1 MSLRLV
7 IEHSTH
13 PQPLREMRHQGGDLS
28 IGRGNDC
35 DWPLDDPEMFIS
47 RRHCVITVR
56 DGAYLVTDASRGGLY
71 VDGSDRP
78 LGAGNTAPLDHG
90 MRLRMGDVV
99 IRVEIEAGAQA
110 SVGTRS
116 AVPSDDF
123 FSTPVE
129 VPAPRPRPGNL
140 PEPFDTGRPSEGVS
154 SPPPRTP
161 GPPIFDDPFTLDPV
175 RRVSA
180 TAAEPRQPA
189 TSSTDSFW
197 SEPADD
203 APTSARDTKPPGAA
217 APADF
222 AFDDFF
228 DAPAVSAPAVSARAG
243 TPTAALSPKPQ
254 PTHDPVAD
262 QAGTPAPAEVA
273 VQPAASPAAKPD
285 ADLFLAFL
293 KGAGLAAAP
302 PGLTGTA
309 DDIEQLGRRFRL
321 LAEGLVH
328 LLRARAREKG
338 SARLAQTVIGSVDVN
353 PLKFLPS
360 TEEALAALI
369 VPRGKGYLAPDD
381 AITNAY
387 RDISD
392 HQMRSWIAI
401 QSALRRMIDRFD
413 PAAFEAEVDKAG
425 SMKSLLAGGRGARL
439 WQLYA
444 ERYREIAK
452 SAEDRFLGEVGA
464 DFRDAYEGKRRTDN
478 D

>member
-47 RRHCVITVR
+47 RKHCVITVR
-56 DGAYLVTDASRGGLY
+56 DGAYLVTDASRGGLF

-110 SVGTRS
+110 SAGARN
-116 AVPSDDF
+116 AVPKDDF
-123 FSTPVE
+123 FSKPVE
-129 VPAPRPRPGNL
+129 VATPRPRPGNL

-154 SPPPRTP
+154 SPPPRNP

-175 RRVSA
+175 RSVSA
-180 TAAEPRQPA
+180 TTAEPRQPA
-189 TSSTDSFW
+189 TTSTESFW
-197 SEPADD
+197 SEPTTD
-203 APTSARDTKPPGAA
+203 APTSARDNQQPGAT

-222 AFDDFF
+222 GFDDFF
-228 DAPAVSAPAVSARAG
+228 DAPAVSAPAD
-243 TPTAALSPKPQ
+243 TLIAAVSPKPQ
-254 PTHDPVAD
+254 PTYDPGAD
-262 QAGTPAPAEVA
+262 QASTPAPAEVP
-273 VQPAASPAAKPD
+273 VQPAASPVAKPD
-285 ADLFLAFL
+285 TDLFLAFL
-293 KGAGLAAAP
+293 KGAGLETAP
-302 PGLTGTA
+302 PGLTGTT

-328 LLRARAREKG
+328 LLRTRAKEKG
-338 SARLAQTVIGSVDVN
+338 SARLAQTVIGSVEVN

-369 VPRGKGYLAPDD
+369 VPRGKGYLSPDD
-381 AITNAY
+381 AITNAF

>member
-47 RRHCVITVR
+47 RKHCVITVR
-56 DGAYLVTDASRGGLY
+56 DGAYLVTDASRGGLF

-90 MRLRMGDVV
+90 MRLRLGDIV
-99 IRVEIEAGAQA
+99 IRVEIEAAPQA
-110 SVGTRS
+110 SVGTRN
-116 AVPSDDF
+116 AVPKDDF
-123 FSTPVE
+123 FSTPAE
-129 VPAPRPRPGNL
+129 VAAPRPRPESL
-140 PEPFDTGRPSEGVS
+140 PEPFDTGRPSSGVS

-161 GPPIFDDPFTLDPV
+161 GPPVFDDPFTLDPV
-175 RRVSA
+175 RSVSA
-180 TAAEPRQPA
+180 TAAELRQPA
-189 TSSTDSFW
+189 TTSTDSFW
-197 SEPADD
+197 SEPTIDP
-203 APTSARDTKPPGAA
+203 PTSGRDRGQPDGTI
-217 APADF
+217 PADF
-222 AFDDFF
+222 GFDDFF
-228 DAPAVSAPAVSARAG
+228 DAPAASAPADL
-243 TPTAALSPKPQ
+243 PTATASPKPQ
-254 PTHDPVAD
+254 PAHDPATD
-262 QAGTPAPAEVA
+262 QASTPAPAEVP
-273 VQPAASPAAKPD
+273 VQPAASPADKPD

-302 PGLTGTA
+302 PGLTGST

-328 LLRARAREKG
+328 LLRTRAKEKG

-369 VPRGKGYLAPDD
+369 VPRGKGYLGPDD

-413 PAAFEAEVDKAG
+413 PATFEAEVDKAG
-425 SMKSLLAGGRGARL
+425 LMKSLLAGGRSARL